1 MVINRMALAATLVLG
16 SATAVLAGSDDGKGR
31 DGLWYSPA
39 FTGQAAAQAAER
51 RKGKVYNSYGRG
63 QSDVQRVPSEAEML
77 WMKRASSSGR
87 Y

>member
-1 MVINRMALAATLVLG
+1 MLINRMALAATLVLG
-16 SATAVLAGSDDGKGR
+16 SATAVLAGGDDGKGR

-39 FTGQAAAQAAER
+39 FANQAVGGRPA
-51 RKGKVYNSYGRG
+51 KVFNSYGRG
-63 QSDVQRVPSEAEML
+63 EAVMQSAPSSAEML

>member
-1 MVINRMALAATLVLG
+1 MLINRMALAVTLVLG
-16 SATAVLAGSDDGKGR
+16 SATAVLAGGDDGKGR
-31 DGLWYSPA
+31 DGLWYAPG
-39 FTGQAAAQAAER
+39 FTGEAAAQAAER

-63 QSDVQRVPSEAEML
+63 QADVQRVPSEDEMR

>member
-1 MVINRMALAATLVLG
+1 MVINRMALAATIVLG

-39 FTGQAAAQAAER
+39 FANQAVGGR
-51 RKGKVYNSYGRG
+51 TGKVFNSYGRG
-63 QSDVQRVPSEAEML
+63 EAVVQTAPSSAEML